1 MRTRAERERNDY
13 AKLSLEYGRKLTCWE
28 DVDAYLAEI
37 LHKHE
42 CCTLCGLHIPSDKN
56 RRIHKN
62 NQRCLK
68 RQAKQKNVAFV
79 PKRQQT
85 KHCEICN
92 KPIRYYRWKT
102 HIESMMH
109 KERVRKQFEPAF
121 FCTVCGKEFS
131 GSRAKRMLKRHMESG
146 KKHHANLKKPG
157 MNSVHNALWPEKD
170 QINFKRIR
178 TQSRQS
184 K

>member
-109 KERVRKQFEPAF
+109 KETARTRILLHGL
-121 FCTVCGKEFS
+121 CS
-131 GSRAKRMLKRHMESG
+131 GSRAKRMMKRHLETG

-157 MNSVHNALWPEKD
+157 MNFVHNALWRKYFPNLKSILKESGPNPD
-170 QINFKRIR
+170 NQN
-178 TQSRQS
+178 SS
-184 K
+184 L